1 MRKKLIKWHLFAG
14 LLCFPY
20 FIIFGISSLNFNH
33 HFQFME
39 PGKNIIHWQR
49 QIIIPPFQD
58 EQQFADAIRDSLG
71 LIGWSPPWEIKKDT
85 TGFRFMITHPGKTY
99 AIKIVTNEKII
110 RVEETRK
117 GFWSVFNSL
126 HGFNGEIPGAP
137 ALINSWGFYSDIII
151 VVMLF
156 SIISGIYIF
165 LKRKSERKTGLII
178 LFSCIGLSLLI
189 MLSAWL

>member
-1 MRKKLIKWHLFAG
+1 MRNKLMKYHLFAG

-39 PGKNIIHWQR
+39 PGKNIIHWQK

-71 LIGWSPPWEIKKDT
+71 LIGWSSPWEIKKDT
-85 TGFRFMITHPGKTY
+85 TGFQFMITHPGKNY
-99 AIKIVTNEKII
+99 AISVFNNEPVIK
-110 RVEETRK
+110 VEEAWK
-117 GFWSVFNSL
+117 GFWPVLNSL
-126 HGFNGEIPGAP
+126 HGFNEKIPGVPVFVNA
-137 ALINSWGFYSDIII
+137 WGIYSN
-151 VVMLF
+151 VVVLVMLF

-165 LKRKSERKTGLII
+165 LKNKKERKTGLFI
-178 LFSCIGLSLLI
+178 LFSCLGFSLLI
-189 MLSAWL
+189 MLLAWL